1 MIGALLV
8 HLGYILAH
16 KLVIGYV
23 LFRANLYKQIF
34 THDLSKF
41 TLCELAGGA
50 KYVYRRTGKSRYRRG
65 DYPKR
70 PTSWFA
76 HRKINSHHPEFW
88 LDGGNTPTIMPF
100 QCALEMVCDMIASN
114 RGFRKKKYWDYSKPL
129 KYWETHQK
137 NATVIHPH
145 TKLFAGEMLTKFS
158 KHGYSG
164 LNKKLAFNIYREIK
178 EDFSRGTTIMR
189 QANN

>member
-1 MIGALLV
+1 MV

-23 LFRANLYKQIF
+23 LFRAKLYKQIF

-41 TLCELAGGA
+41 TLYELVGGTR
-50 KYVYRRTGKSRYRRG
+50 YVYKRITKTIYQIN
-65 DYPKR
+65 DYSER
-70 PTSWFA
+70 PTSWLD

-88 LDGGNTPTIMPF
+88 LDGGNNPTVMSF
-100 QCALEMVCDMIASN
+100 ECALEMVCDIIASN

-137 NATVIHPH
+137 NATAIHPQ
-145 TKLFAGEMLTKFS
+145 TKLFVGEMLTEFS

-164 LNKKLAFNIYREIK
+164 LNRQLAFNIYREIK
-178 EDFSRGTTIMR
+178 
-189 QANN
+189 